1 METGSRAESVVGC
14 FRLSEALR
22 VLNASLPTGPRS
34 HHGSVWFKESRS
46 RKLRSRDFVA
56 PREALQ
62 ALFSQGQV
70 HENIIDGVT
79 HLKAP
84 GVPPIQSCKQTEA
97 GLVVQLERPAV
108 FQQVLTHI
116 PYYLKSSSS
125 SSGQN
130 VILNCV
136 PLHGCRSPESLRLSH
151 LRTILIADHLAAVL
165 RAEGVKVHLVPVL
178 HDEEIKHFLRRLKI
192 DWPADVASSVPDTI
206 LSLKQNLL
214 ECIYAE
220 DIEAEMGPQQDQK
233 MLKTNAF
240 CRVRLKEFMEKHQN
254 LEGYDPNL
262 DVFPVLE
269 GNLRHLAELQRA
281 VAEHTSTTESCR
293 VIHVVTCEEEFQQQ
307 KMDLLWRMVDTGLHT
322 ASQKHLVC
330 GPVKVLSCVSPV
342 DASHYFQLRRSQ
354 MHKASVMKY
363 GDLVQGSSWD
373 EIIGI
378 LTSAAIR
385 FEMLATA
392 HRSQINISMEDAAI
406 STKGTKGGAFMMYN
420 CARLATLFESYHSA
434 VHQGLYAAFPPISEL
449 NFSSLQEEGEW
460 LLLFNYIIPFS
471 EVLSQSAQILMSSKG
486 IRITA
491 NTEVIC
497 KFLVNLS
504 MDFSS
509 YYNRVHILGESL
521 PHLFNQMFARLQLM
535 KAVQEVFHSALAT
548 LHIPPLNQI

>member
-1 METGSRAESVVGC
+1 METESGAEGPAGC
-14 FRLSEALR
+14 FRWSETLR
-22 VLNASLPTGPRS
+22 VLNARLPA
-34 HHGSVWFKESRS
+34 GSVWYKESRS

-56 PREALQ
+56 PRDALQ
-62 ALFSQGQV
+62 ALFPLGQV
-70 HENIIDGVT
+70 PENIIDGVT
-79 HLKAP
+79 HLQAP
-84 GVPPIQSCKQTEA
+84 GVPPIQSCKQTET
-97 GLVVQLERPAV
+97 GLIVQLERPAV

-116 PYYLKSSSS
+116 PYYMKSSSS

-136 PLHGCRSPESLRLSH
+136 PLHGCRSLESLQLNH
-151 LRTILIADHLAAVL
+151 LRTVLVADHLAAVL
-165 RAEGVKVHLVPVL
+165 GAEGAKVHLVPAV
-178 HDEEIKHFLRRLKI
+178 HDEEIKHFLCQLKI
-192 DWPADVASSVPDTI
+192 DWPAHVASSITDTV
-206 LSLKQNLL
+206 LSLKQGLL

-262 DVFPVLE
+262 DAFPVLE
-269 GNLRHLAELQRA
+269 GNLKHLAELQRA
-281 VAEHTSTTESCR
+281 VAECTSATESCR

-307 KMDLLWRMVDTGLHT
+307 KMDLLWRMVDGGSHT

-330 GPVKVLSCVSPV
+330 GPLKVLSAASPV
-342 DASHYFQLRRSQ
+342 SASHYFQLRRTQ
-354 MHKASVMKY
+354 MRKASVMKY

-378 LTSAAIR
+378 LTAAAIR

-392 HRSQINISMEDAAI
+392 HRSRIIINMEDATI

-434 VHQGLYAAFPPISEL
+434 VHQGLYPAFPPVSEL

-471 EVLSQSAQILMSSKG
+471 EVLSQSAQSAMSAPG
-486 IRITA
+486 IRVTVS
-491 NTEVIC
+491 TEVIC

-535 KAVQEVFHSALAT
+535 KALQEVFHCALAT
-548 LHIPPLNQI
+548 LHIPPINQI